1 MSVDSTNIFQSLL
14 DQLYVYNINETHP
27 DTFNSLRLE
36 KQAKKLDARHP
47 DLAASAR
54 GIIAAVQGNLEESD
68 RQHVLAKKLSRD
80 PRHKMYHAM
89 SLRILGEHESSYFLM
104 QCIMSV
110 MPDPVALLS
119 SEIYLAFKS
128 GHHID
133 VTRFHHELLRIKA
146 EIPINTQLLI
156 YFNH

>member
-68 RQHVLAKKLSRD
+68 RQHA
-80 PRHKMYHAM
+80 
-89 SLRILGEHESSYFLM
+89 
-104 QCIMSV
+104 
-110 MPDPVALLS
+110 
-119 SEIYLAFKS
+119 
-128 GHHID
+128 
-133 VTRFHHELLRIKA
+133 
-146 EIPINTQLLI
+146 
-156 YFNH
+156 